1 MKLINYSYKSPA
13 GLEKFTRTH
22 FHPHDHL
29 LIQLFCG
36 DFDHV
41 KITTVLHF
49 LKSNFPQSVI
59 IGTSTAG
66 EIRDGRTQDNT
77 ILLAFCQLEKSV
89 AKAYYFPEVNFASG
103 QQVARSIIEAD
114 TKACI
119 AFAESFGKGDSEA
132 FIDGFNTLKPDIPL
146 AGGNAADNFNFSK
159 TFLIYEDQIVE
170 TGMVLVTLNG
180 AMLRVNT
187 GYSFEWTQIGKELT
201 ITKSDKNTIYEI
213 DNQPIQ
219 KLYQHYLGDDV
230 IHNLPKSGMEFPFV
244 KICDEIDV
252 SRAII
257 GVNADGS
264 YVYKGFLNEG
274 EKVRFAIGNVEEILN
289 KASVLQAKINAKPS
303 EVIFIYSCGV
313 RKHFLQKQ
321 LDYEFGLLEQ
331 IATTAGFCTYGEF
344 FHSSHQ
350 NQLLN
355 VTTTVLSL
363 SESDVIVP
371 HALVLKPKLQSS
383 TLKSLTHLV
392 NTTQHELDVNI
403 NFLNQYKMILDASCI
418 VSKSDLN
425 GYITY
430 ASEPFCNVVGYTKEE
445 LLGKTHRLFRP
456 ADADPAFYANI
467 WETLKR
473 KEIWKGI
480 LRVVVK
486 SGNVHYLQ
494 NTTMPIFDEA
504 GNTLEYISANF
515 DITDLIL
522 KEQLIQKHFKDELT
536 GFGNREALFHRLRL
550 DSSPKLLIL
559 LNLIGFSEINDY
571 LGYDVG
577 DELLTQIAHFL
588 MSSFHNHSDVVF
600 RINGDEFAVLL
611 TNQDIQELRNV
622 HDQIKR
628 MIHNLEKKVF
638 AIKGY
643 EVVVRLNVGV
653 AEGTSDEI
661 YMQSHVALKEAKLN
675 NQAVVFYE
683 ITEALKV
690 KTHHNIQIIQ
700 KIKAAID
707 HDRIVPFFQ
716 GIYDNKRQK
725 ITEVE
730 VLMRLQEEDGSYLS
744 PYYFLEQAKKTRL
757 YEKLTK
763 IMITKSFAYL
773 KDFDVDFSINF
784 TKGDILSTSVKECLY
799 DAIKKYQCAHR
810 VIIEIVESEGI
821 ENFGEITSFIREVKK
836 LGCRIAIDDFG
847 TGYSNFAY
855 LVKLEVNIIKI
866 DGSLIKDIDTNA
878 TSAMTVETII
888 SFATKMGYSVIAE
901 FVDREAIQ
909 EKLLSLHVN
918 FSQGYLFSKPS
929 PMISFAQRV
938 EQSKK
943 AL

>member
-1 MKLINYSYKSPA
+1 MKLINYSYKSLEE
-13 GLEKFTRTH
+13 LEKFTKAH
-22 FHPHDHL
+22 FRPHDHL

-41 KITTVLHF
+41 KITVILHF
-49 LKSNFPQSVI
+49 LKSHFPKSVL

-66 EIRDGRTQDNT
+66 EISDGYTQDNT

-89 AKAYYFPEVNFASG
+89 AKAYYFPEVNFESG
-103 QQVARSIIEAD
+103 QHVARSIIEPD
-114 TKACI
+114 TKVCI
-119 AFAESFGKGDSEA
+119 AFAESFGAGDSEA
-132 FIDGFNTLKPDIPL
+132 FINGFNTFKPDIPL
-146 AGGNAADNFNFSK
+146 AGGNAADNFNFNK
-159 TFLIYEDQIVE
+159 IFLIYEDQIVE
-170 TGMVLVTLNG
+170 KGIVLVTLNG
-180 AMLRVNT
+180 ERLRVNT

-201 ITKSDKNTIYEI
+201 ITKSDKNTLYEI
-213 DNQPIQ
+213 DNQPVQ

-230 IHNLPKSGMEFPFV
+230 VQNFPKSGMEFPFV

-252 SRAII
+252 CRAII
-257 GVNADGS
+257 GVNPDGS
-264 YVYKGFLNEG
+264 YLYKGFLNEG
-274 EKVRFAIGNVEEILN
+274 EKIRFAIGNVEEILN
-289 KASVLQAKINAKPS
+289 KASLLQAKINEKPS

-321 LDYEFGLLEQ
+321 LDYEFGLLQQ
-331 IATTAGFCTYGEF
+331 IAPTAGFCTYGEF
-344 FHSSHQ
+344 FHSHHK

-363 SESDVIVP
+363 SESDEIVS
-371 HALVLKPKLQSS
+371 HTLFSKPKFESS

-392 NTTQHELDVNI
+392 NTTQHEVDVNI
-403 NFLNQYKMILDASCI
+403 NFLNQYKMILDESCI
-418 VSKSDLN
+418 VSKMDLN
-425 GYITY
+425 GAITY
-430 ASEPFCNVVGYTKEE
+430 ASEHFCNVSGYTKEE

-456 ADADPAFYANI
+456 ADADPALYANL
-467 WETLKR
+467 WETIKAQ
-473 KEIWKGI
+473 KIWKGLI
-480 LRVVVK
+480 KAVDK
-486 SGNVHYLQ
+486 AGNERYLKH
-494 NTTMPIFDEA
+494 TIMPIVDEH
-504 GNTLEYISANF
+504 GITLEYICTHF
-515 DITDLIL
+515 DITDLVL
-522 KEQLIQKHFKDELT
+522 KEKLIQKHFKDELT

-550 DSSPKLLIL
+550 DESPKLLIL

-577 DELLTQIAHFL
+577 DELLKQIASFL
-588 MSSFHNHSDVVF
+588 MHSCNNHADVVF

-611 TNQDIQELRNV
+611 TSQDIQTLSNT
-622 HDQIKR
+622 HDHIKH
-628 MIHNLEKKVF
+628 MIHSLEKKVF

-643 EVVVRLNVGV
+643 EVAVRLNVGV
-653 AEGTSDEI
+653 AEGTTDEM

-675 NQAVVFYE
+675 NKAVVFYE
-683 ITEALKV
+683 INETLKV
-690 KTHHNIQIIQ
+690 KTQHNIQIIQ

-716 GIYDNKRQK
+716 GIYDNKQQK

-773 KDFDVDFSINF
+773 KDADVDFSINF
-784 TKGDILSTSVKECLY
+784 TKGDILSSSVKECLY

-855 LVKLEVNIIKI
+855 LVKLEVDIIKI
-866 DGSLIKDIDTNA
+866 DGSLIKDIDTNP

-888 SFATKMGYSVIAE
+888 SFANKMGYSVIAE

-929 PMISFAQRV
+929 PV
-938 EQSKK
+938 
-943 AL
+943 LTLV